1 MSEAKIRI
9 SATDATAGGIASA
22 RARLGQLAADAAS
35 IGDKFA
41 RFGGV
46 LTALAAGGALG
57 ALLKSTVDGIDA
69 LNDLADATGS
79 SVENLSALEDAAART
94 GTSLETVGGA
104 LIKLN
109 KTIADAKPGSEAA
122 QALDAIG
129 LSAKQLRDLDPSEAL
144 LRVAQG
150 LARFNDDGN
159 KARLTQ
165 ELFGKSL
172 REVAPLLKDLVE
184 QGGLNATVTKE
195 QAEAAERFKR
205 NSAELSKTLTDLART
220 ITGPV
225 IEALN
230 TFNAEAKKRGFWS
243 ALFLDSEEQQ
253 AEKRAKYL
261 ATKVKKLQGEIADAL
276 KTGDKDLAD
285 KLGGQLFLL
294 QGAQQFATAADRSAR
309 DKLRG
314 LEAASATRESAPVIT
329 GKTELSDFDKFIRKL
344 QEAQLATL
352 DLTEV
357 EKTRIAI
364 NKGELGVLTQ
374 QQKDYALAIAQVND
388 TLRGRGPVDARAF
401 NLGDELK
408 SERFQNLVVNVREL
422 ASQSRAAQIERLAQ
436 AMASVREQMAAGG
449 LTADEYTRALDV
461 LRERMRALED
471 NTQGLS
477 EKLGQLNEDARDAA
491 QEIQGALGSSLLA
504 VMEGNARKI
513 DRIWG
518 DLLRQMVARAGG
530 AKLMETLFGKGF
542 TSSGELGGL
551 LGRFVG
557 FIGGGA
563 ASGGTAAGTTNGLAD
578 AVKNSTASGFGKAQA
593 AGATVSAGGVVQN
606 VYVQGDVG
614 VKARRAMLGVAAQV
628 QARNQRQ
635 AAL

>member
-1 MSEAKIRI
+1 MSDAKIRI
-9 SATDATAGGIASA
+9 SATDATGAGIASA
-22 RARLGQLAADAAS
+22 RARLGQLAAEAAS

-41 RFGGV
+41 RFGG
-46 LTALAAGGALG
+46 LLSALAAGGALG
-57 ALLKSTVDGIDA
+57 SLIKSTVDGIDA

-79 SVENLSALEDAAART
+79 SVENLSALEDAARRT
-94 GTSLETVGGA
+94 GTGLDVVGGA

-109 KTIADAKPGSEAA
+109 KTIALAKPGSEAA
-122 QALDAIG
+122 QALEAIG

-205 NSAELSKTLTDLART
+205 NTAELSKSLTDLART

-243 ALFLDSEEQQ
+243 ALFLDSDEQQ

-276 KTGDKDLAD
+276 KAGDKDLAD

-294 QGAQQFATAADRSAR
+294 QGAQQFAAAAERSAR

-329 GKTELSDFDKFIRKL
+329 GKAELTDFDKFIRKL

-374 QQKDYALAIAQVND
+374 QQKDYALAIAAVND

-422 ASQSRAAQIERLAQ
+422 ASQSRASQIERLAQ
-436 AMASVREQMAAGG
+436 AMASVRDQMAAGG

-471 NTQGLS
+471 NTQGLG

-518 DLLRQMVARAGG
+518 DLLRRLVAQAAAKNLMG
-530 AKLMETLFGKGF
+530 ALFGKAF
-542 TSSGELGGL
+542 TQTGELGGL
-551 LGRFVG
+551 
-557 FIGGGA
+557 IGDLWRSVGGA
-563 ASGGTAAGTTNGLAD
+563 QSPGASAGASAAAVAAKPMALA
-578 AVKNSTASGFGKAQA
+578 APGKAA
-593 AGATVSAGGVVQN
+593 AATATAGVNQ
-606 VYVQGDVG
+606 YITVQGDVG
-614 VKARRAMLGVAAQV
+614 VKARRAMLGVAAQI

-635 AAL
+635 AAI

>member
-22 RARLGQLAADAAS
+22 RARLGQLAADAAT

-41 RFGGV
+41 RFGG
-46 LTALAAGGALG
+46 LLSALAAGGALG

-79 SVENLSALEDAAART
+79 SVENLSALEDAARRT
-94 GTSLETVGGA
+94 GTGLDVVGSSL
-104 LIKLN
+104 LKLN
-109 KTIADAKPGSEAA
+109 KTIADARPGSEAA
-122 QALDAIG
+122 QALEAIG

-205 NSAELSKTLTDLART
+205 NTAELSKTLTDLART

-230 TFNAEAKKRGFWS
+230 KFNAEAKKRGFWS
-243 ALFLDSEEQQ
+243 ALFLDSEEEQ

-261 ATKVKKLQGEIADAL
+261 ANKVAKLQGEIAAAL
-276 KTGDKDLAD
+276 KAGDKELANR
-285 KLGGQLFLL
+285 LQGQLFLA
-294 QGAQQFATAADRSAR
+294 QGAQQFAAAAERSVR
-309 DKLRG
+309 DKLRDI
-314 LEAASATRESAPVIT
+314 EAASATRESAPTIT
-329 GKTELSDFDKFIRKL
+329 GKVELTEFEKFVRKL

-364 NKGELGVLTQ
+364 NKGELGALTQ
-374 QQKDYALAIAQVND
+374 QQKDYVLAIAQVND
-388 TLRGRGPVDARAF
+388 ALRGRGQVDARAF
-401 NLGDELK
+401 NIGDEIK
-408 SERFQNLVVNVREL
+408 GERFRNLLANVREL

-436 AMASVREQMAAGG
+436 SMASVRQQMADGAIS
-449 LTADEYTRALDV
+449 AEDYQRALDV
-461 LRERMRALED
+461 LGERMRALED
-471 NTQGLS
+471 NTQGLG
-477 EKLGQLNEDARDAA
+477 EKLGQLNEDARDVA

-518 DLLRQMVARAGG
+518 DLLRQMVARAAS
-530 AKLMETLFGKGF
+530 AKLMETLFGSGF
-542 TSSGELGGL
+542 TSTGQLGGL
-551 LGRFVG
+551 FGRLVG
-557 FIGGGA
+557 FIGGA
-563 ASGGTAAGTTNGLAD
+563 ASGGSAAGTTNGLSE
-578 AVKNSTASGFGKAQA
+578 AVKNSTAGGLGKAQT
-593 AGATVSAGGVVQN
+593 GSGVQVGGVTQN

-614 VKARRAMLGVAAQV
+614 TKARRAMLGVAAQI

-635 AAL
+635 AAF